1 MKLGLTVNRIVLMS
15 VIGVFAFIYVT
26 SFIIFPEI
34 GEKIL
39 YGKHPPEEKY
49 KQLEYSQIIT
59 SGNYNCMETA
69 SIKAQGDLPKFI
81 KEFNKCNE

>member
-1 MKLGLTVNRIVLMS
+1 MKSVLTLNRIVLIS
-15 VIGVFAFIYVT
+15 AIGVFAAIYVT
-26 SFIIFPEI
+26 SFIMFPEI

-59 SGNYNCMETA
+59 SENYNCMETA

-81 KEFNKCNE
+81 KEFNECNE